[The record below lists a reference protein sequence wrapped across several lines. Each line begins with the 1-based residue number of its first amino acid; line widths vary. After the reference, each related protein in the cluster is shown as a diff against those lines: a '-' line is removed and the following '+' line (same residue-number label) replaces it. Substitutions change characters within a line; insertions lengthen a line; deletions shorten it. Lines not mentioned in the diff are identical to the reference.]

1 MTIMDGLNLED
12 FKDVFDN
19 PSFNIPVRYD
29 GKNYLDTLTKH
40 LPSLLLVFVISV
52 FPQ

>member
-29 GKNYLDTLTKH
+29 GKNYLDTLTSIYR
-40 LPSLLLVFVISV
+40 LYCSSL
-52 FPQ
+52 